1 MDLRGATT
9 PYLIRPRF
17 RANQRNRAAS
27 SNRMTRPMRVVGM
40 LASSAAQR
48 KMVRWS
54 TWSMSATFSG
64 VRYTGSAG
72 RGSIPS
78 AGAAIEV
85 LLVEASV
92 AVDVEIGLWVA
103 NLSSRVRRCRQLSER
118 RLRGCRTGKWPTT
131 GLVAHEGNAATK
143 RQCSVTEEP

>member
-9 PYLIRPRF
+9 LYLIRPRF

-27 SNRMTRPMRVVGM
+27 PNRMTRPMRFVGM
-40 LASSAAQR
+40 RASSAAQR

-92 AVDVEIGLWVA
+92 AVVLGPVPPQARGLDVVP
-103 NLSSRVRRCRQLSER
+103 RQ
-118 RLRGCRTGKWPTT
+118 G
-131 GLVAHEGNAATK
+131 V
-143 RQCSVTEEP
+143 QEEPAVVGRGHLTWYLCIGF